1 MYWWTVFRC
10 CVTVF
15 VKDWLWRSHLD
26 IGFANWLIY
35 PLAAKYPC
43 AVFLRKRDR
52 LSELDKF
59 KCLKVGGWLLILPLC
74 EIKSCGVVHCVK
86 SVQIRSYV
94 WSVFSCIQPEYRK
107 IRSRNNSVFGHFS
120 RSGTLFVHKNNETKN
135 NPDLQYKVDHQERD
149 MFSVLD
155 KQNYLNRAGKG
166 EASPSLSTANPKVY
180 II

>member
-1 MYWWTVFRC
+1 MYWWTVFQC
-10 CVTVF
+10 CVTVL
-15 VKDWLWRSHLD
+15 VKDWFWRSHLD

-35 PLAAKYPC
+35 PLAAKYFC

-52 LSELDKF
+52 FSELDKF

-86 SVQIRSYV
+86 SVQIRSYF
-94 WSVFSCIQPEYRK
+94 W
-107 IRSRNNSVFGHFS
+107 SVFGHFS

-135 NPDLQYKVDHQERD
+135 NSDLQYKADHQERD
-149 MFSVLD
+149 MFSILD
-155 KQNYLNRAGKG
+155 KQNYLNKAGKG

>member
-1 MYWWTVFRC
+1 MNSIPILRDCVCERLTLEVALRYWFCKLVNIPIGCKVSLC
-10 CVTVF
+10 CV
-15 VKDWLWRSHLD
+15 LM
-26 IGFANWLIY
+26 N
-35 PLAAKYPC
+35 
-43 AVFLRKRDR
+43 
-52 LSELDKF
+52 KF

-86 SVQIRSYV
+86 SVQIRSYF

-135 NPDLQYKVDHQERD
+135 NSDLQYKVDHQERD

-155 KQNYLNRAGKG
+155 KQNYLSRAGKR

-180 II
+180 IV